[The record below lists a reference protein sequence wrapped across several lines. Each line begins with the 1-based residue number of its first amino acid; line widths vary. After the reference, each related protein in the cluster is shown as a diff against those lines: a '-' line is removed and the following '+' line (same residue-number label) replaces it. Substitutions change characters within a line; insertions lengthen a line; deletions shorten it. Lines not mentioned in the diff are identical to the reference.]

1 MESRLGTPLADVRIH
16 TDSSAAAA
24 AAQANARA
32 ITIGADIFFGAGR
45 FAPHTTEGATRVA
58 HELVHVEQQRNGQ
71 RACKRSECR
80 TRSPRTQ
87 RGGSRRCTGQ
97 RAQRRAAGHAA

>member
-32 ITIGADIFFGAGR
+32 ITIGADILFGAGR

-71 RACKRSECR
+71 
-80 TRSPRTQ
+80 PV
-87 RGGSRRCTGQ
+87 
-97 RAQRRAAGHAA
+97 